1 MSYDDYKTARDMA
14 WKILLECGIDALP
27 VRPSVICDHYGWVLA
42 DYHTGASSIAL
53 LGLEGMTKQTDGFC
67 AVTKNHT
74 YIFFDS
80 TLPAGRQRFTIAHE
94 MGHLVLGHVAPGV
107 VTTVNREPTPG
118 TTQLNAR
125 QTSLQ
130 RGCWR
135 PPASCTS
142 WEPSHRRPSS
152 GLVDSRARPLSS
164 VRPGC
169 GSWSAAT
176 ATIPVRWNGRCSNN
190 LHHISPVYLG
200 GNTASSSSF
209 DT

>member
-14 WKILLECGIDALP
+14 WEILLECGIDALP

-53 LGLEGMTKQTDGFC
+53 LGLEELTKQTDGFC
-67 AVTKNHT
+67 AVTKSHA
-74 YIFFDS
+74 YIFSS
-80 TLPAGRQRFTIAHE
+80 TAHFRQGGNGSPSHTRLGTWYLVTSHQAASRRSTESLPQ
-94 MGHLVLGHVAPGV
+94 
-107 VTTVNREPTPG
+107 G
-118 TTQLNAR
+118 TT
-125 QTSLQ
+125 
-130 RGCWR
+130 
-135 PPASCTS
+135 

-176 ATIPVRWNGRCSNN
+176 ATIPVRWNGRYSNN
-190 LHHISPVYLG
+190 LPHISPVYLG

>member
-1 MSYDDYKTARDMA
+1 MSYDNYKTARDVA
-14 WKILLECGIDALP
+14 WKILLECSIDSLP
-27 VRPSVICDHYGWVLA
+27 VRPSVICEHYSWVLA

-53 LGLEGMTKQTDGFC
+53 LGLGELTKQTDGFC

-80 TLPAGRQRFTIAHE
+80 TLPAGRQRSTE
-94 MGHLVLGHVAPGV
+94 SLPQ
-107 VTTVNREPTPG
+107 G
-118 TTQLNAR
+118 TTLLNAR
-125 QTSLQ
+125 QTSLR

-176 ATIPVRWNGRCSNN
+176 ATIPVRWNGRYSNN